1 MPLKVLIV
9 GAGLGGL
16 GAAIALNQAG
26 HDVVIFEKSRF
37 HNEVGAAI
45 HVAPNASRILRS
57 WGVDFEALQP
67 VHCKHLRVW
76 DANVNPV
83 WTPLVTKDLQ
93 ESLKVQDEFLLTH
106 RVDLHNALR
115 EAATREGYG
124 KRVDVRLNSRVAF
137 VDAGAGTVTLE
148 DGAVYTGDLVL
159 GADGMHS
166 KTVKAITGH
175 EQKKEDTGQNTFR
188 FLVPVS
194 KLQENPTTAALLDK
208 IGLDGVHVFANADRR
223 IVVYPCRR
231 GALLNCAGIHPS
243 DSMAKTEASSWL
255 NSGNV
260 DELLTTFEEFC
271 PELQEMCRM
280 AKDVKLW
287 SLASRQPPRT
297 FVKGK
302 LALLGDAAHPTLPHQ
317 GQGGAQTF
325 EDAAA
330 LGALFTKDTAPDQVP
345 QRLRVYN
352 KTRYE
357 HSLTVMM
364 MSKVPHERRAEV
376 LDELRTYVPEADVP
390 EDMFAFTWT
399 SDPVEKA
406 RALLATA

>member
-1 MPLKVLIV
+1 MPLKILIV

-26 HDVVIFEKSRF
+26 HDVVVFEQSRF
-37 HNEVGAAI
+37 LHEVGAAI
-45 HVAPNASRILRS
+45 NVAPNASRILRT

-76 DANVNPV
+76 NANANAIY
-83 WTPLVTKDLQ
+83 TPLVTKDIQ
-93 ESLKVQDEFLLTH
+93 ESLKVPGDFLLTH

-115 EAATREGYG
+115 EAAAKEVDG
-124 KRVDVRLNSRVAF
+124 KRVDVRLTSRVAS
-137 VDAGAGTVTLE
+137 VDADAGTVTLE
-148 DGAVYTGDLVL
+148 DGTVHSGDLVL

-166 KTVKAITGH
+166 KSVKAITG
-175 EQKKEDTGQNTFR
+175 EDQKKESTGQNTFR

-194 KLQENPTTAALLDK
+194 KLRSDPTTASLLDK
-208 IGLDGVHVFANADRR
+208 IGLDGVHVFANSDRR

-231 GALLNCAGIHPS
+231 GSLLNCAAIHPAA
-243 DSMAKTEASSWL
+243 SMAETQASSWL

-260 DELLTTFEEFC
+260 DELLETFKDFC
-271 PELQEMCRM
+271 PELREMCRM
-280 AKDVKLW
+280 AEDVKLW

-330 LGALFTKDTAPDQVP
+330 LGALFTSDTTPHQVP
-345 QRLRVYN
+345 QYLEVYN

-357 HSLTVMM
+357 HSITVMM
-364 MSKVPHERRAEV
+364 MSKVPNEARAEV
-376 LDELRTYVPEADVP
+376 LDELRRYVPGASVP
-390 EDMFAFTWT
+390 EDMFAFAWA
-399 SDPVEKA
+399 SDPA
-406 RALLATA
+406 RRARELLDAA